1 MRGSKYSDL
10 IKQARQPEDQYSG
23 STDSEAVP
31 IRMVNLS
38 IKVPESLRRHWV
50 AEAKRRGMT
59 ITAVVTEALSAEFG
73 QPENQ
78 KAGLP
83 E

>member
-1 MRGSKYSDL
+1 MSVGKYGNL
-10 IKQARQPEDQYSG
+10 IKQARKPEDHESSQ
-23 STDSEAVP
+23 TDAKAVP

-38 IKVPESLRRHWV
+38 IKVPESFRRHWV

-59 ITAVVTEALSAEFG
+59 ITAVVTEALSEEFG

-78 KAGLP
+78 
-83 E
+83 